1 MAGGGCGRWQVGVA
15 VKGKWQHWVRM
26 EGLCDAGAGSKARG
40 PARIRVQL
48 LCPLERELSEA
59 ENPTHPLRPWP
70 RGRCGFWGPDP
81 NKPLGS

>member
-1 MAGGGCGRWQVGVA
+1 MGVWPLAGLAVTGKVAALGENGGSLRRGGGGG
-15 VKGKWQHWVRM
+15 
-26 EGLCDAGAGSKARG
+26 KARG

-48 LCPLERELSEA
+48 LCPLERELSGA

-81 NKPLGS
+81 NKPLES